1 MMRHIDDERWNEMW
15 SEKILAARQ
24 VLINANDVDMAKIFG
39 MLHEMGSRRGSE
51 GIRHSLIKSMRDMVK
66 HNARYGNEV
75 CYTLGGRYRLPY
87 HVREVIW
94 NAADVLATQV
104 TQERLNQSPYQSLI
118 NFRTRNQWI
127 YDKRG
132 NDYKVKQ
139 SYEDDAYAAGNR
151 AAKKITRTL
160 THWFKIGIW
169 DGTKDMLEQFLAEP
183 QYAIE
188 ALNSVQG
195 REVGD
200 C

>member
-1 MMRHIDDERWNEMW
+1 
-15 SEKILAARQ
+15 
-24 VLINANDVDMAKIFG
+24 
-39 MLHEMGSRRGSE
+39 
-51 GIRHSLIKSMRDMVK
+51 
-66 HNARYGNEV
+66 
-75 CYTLGGRYRLPY
+75 
-87 HVREVIW
+87 VREVIW

-104 TQERLNQSPYQSLI
+104 TQERHNQSPYQSLI
-118 NFRTRNQWI
+118 NFRTRKQWI

-132 NDYKVKQ
+132 NDYKIKQ

-151 AAKKITRTL
+151 AAKKMTRTL

-169 DGTKDMLEQFLAEP
+169 DGTKDMLDKFLAEP

-188 ALNSVQG
+188 ALNQIQG